1 MLQLHEIQSH
11 GIEYVDV
18 TAAAKILGI
27 AFATC
32 QWYKAKGYL
41 PEVEAEIGSTGFW
54 KKTTIEEFARN
65 RNTKRAPRIK
75 NGKIKTTQN
84 RRGKKE
90 VNVPQV

>member
-41 PEVEAEIGSTGFW
+41 PEAEAQIGSTGFW

-65 RNTKRAPRIK
+65 RNTKRTPSIK
-75 NGKIKTTQN
+75 GGKIKTTQN
-84 RRGKKE
+84 RREKKE
-90 VNVPQV
+90 VNAPQV